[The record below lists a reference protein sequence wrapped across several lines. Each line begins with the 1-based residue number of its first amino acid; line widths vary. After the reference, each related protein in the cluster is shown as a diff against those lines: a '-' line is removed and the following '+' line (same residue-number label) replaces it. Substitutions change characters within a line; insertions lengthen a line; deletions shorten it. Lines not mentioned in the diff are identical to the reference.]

1 MIYVHLIWNI
11 KSVKVIGI
19 DHQKIGGYLMAKVQ
33 GGYLV
38 AKTLY
43 ELGVREI
50 FSLGGGHINPIYNA
64 CLDLGIRIIDTHHEQ
79 GAAMAADAYGR
90 VSRKPGVCLV
100 TAGPGFT
107 NTLTGIAGAYMSN
120 APFLIISGRSGVE
133 ENDKLSLQEIDQQAI
148 VAPVTKWAR
157 TVFDPT
163 RIPEYVSN
171 AYKRAIS
178 GKLGPV
184 YLGMSYEVLY
194 PNVDEK
200 EVSLYNI
207 LIPSSKSLPGDE
219 VVEDF
224 VDLLKRA
231 KRPVAIAGSGSWYSG
246 ADKEILNFI
255 EGANVPLYTLN
266 FGRGIVSDDHPLC
279 FGPASASAPNA
290 FRKVTSEAD
299 LIILLGIRLSL
310 YIAFGRTFNAK
321 AKVVQ
326 IDIDSA
332 EIGRN
337 RPTDLGVVG
346 DLGSVLAKT
355 NNYIEETS
363 IELDYS
369 KWSKKASSLRDK
381 EWKKA
386 EKIRNSEKTPIHPV
400 TVAKVVEDVLG
411 EDGILIIDGGDT
423 QTWTDGYYR
432 VKNPGHYVKGGPLG
446 CMGIGVPFA
455 IGTKVARPDKQVA
468 LITGD
473 GAVGMNFMEFETA
486 IRHKIPFVAV
496 VCNDQA
502 WGMTK
507 HQLEITYGKKRP
519 KVGVDLNLT
528 PFHEIVKVLGGYGEL
543 VSDPKELKSAI
554 ERAFSSGVPAL
565 INVVTDPDAVSGATY
580 AITEMM
586 MSVDKK

>member
-1 MIYVHLIWNI
+1 
-11 KSVKVIGI
+11 
-19 DHQKIGGYLMAKVQ
+19 MAKVQ

-38 AKTLY
+38 AKTLH

-64 CLDLGIRIIDTHHEQ
+64 CLDLGIRLIDTHHEQ

-90 VSRKPGVCLV
+90 VARKPGVCLV

-107 NTLTGIAGAYMSN
+107 NALTGIAGAYMSN
-120 APFLIISGRSGVE
+120 APLIIISGRSGVE
-133 ENDKLSLQEIDQQAI
+133 ENDKLSLQEIDQQAMA
-148 VAPVTKWAR
+148 APVTKWAR
-157 TVFDPT
+157 TVFDPA

-171 AYKRAIS
+171 AYKRAVS
-178 GKLGPV
+178 GRPGPV

-194 PNVDEK
+194 PNCDEK
-200 EVSLYNI
+200 EVSLYST
-207 LIPSSKSLPGDE
+207 LIPSSKTEPGDGVIE
-219 VVEDF
+219 EF
-224 VDLLKRA
+224 ISLLKQA

-246 ADKEILNFI
+246 ADKELLKFI
-255 EGANVPLYTLN
+255 EGVNIPLFTLN

-290 FRKVTSEAD
+290 FRKATSEAD

-310 YIAFGRTFNAK
+310 YIAFGRTFNPK

-337 RPTDLGVVG
+337 RPADLGVVG

-355 NNYIEETS
+355 NRFIEEKS
-363 IELDYS
+363 IGLDYS
-369 KWSKKASSLRDK
+369 KWSKKARSLRDK

-386 EKIRNSEKTPIHPV
+386 KEIRDSEKIPIHPV
-400 TVAKVVEDVLG
+400 RVSKAVEEVLG
-411 EDGILIIDGGDT
+411 GAGILVIDGGDT
-423 QTWTDGYYR
+423 QAWTDGHYC

-446 CMGIGVPFA
+446 CMGVGVPFA
-455 IGTKVARPDKQVA
+455 IGTKVARPDKQVV

-519 KVGVDLNLT
+519 KVGVDLNFT
-528 PFHEIVKVLGGYGEL
+528 PFHELVNVLGGYGEL
-543 VSDPKELKSAI
+543 VSDPKELHGAI

-586 MSVDKK
+586 MSVNKR

>member
-1 MIYVHLIWNI
+1 
-11 KSVKVIGI
+11 
-19 DHQKIGGYLMAKVQ
+19 MAKVQ

-38 AKTLY
+38 AKTLH

-107 NTLTGIAGAYMSN
+107 NALTGVAGAYMSN

-148 VAPVTKWAR
+148 AAPVTKWAR
-157 TVFDPT
+157 TVFDPA

-171 AYKRAIS
+171 AYKRALS
-178 GKLGPV
+178 GRPGPV

-194 PNVDEK
+194 PNIDEK

-207 LIPSSKSLPGDE
+207 LTPSSRSEPGDGVIE
-219 VVEDF
+219 EF
-224 VDLLKRA
+224 ISLLKRA
-231 KRPVAIAGSGSWYSG
+231 KKPVAIAGSGSWYSG
-246 ADKEILNFI
+246 ADKEILEFI
-255 EGANVPLYTLN
+255 EGANIPLYTLN
-266 FGRGIVSDDHPLC
+266 FGRGIVSDDHPQC

-290 FRKVTSEAD
+290 FRKTTSEAD

-310 YIAFGRTFNAK
+310 YIAFGRTFNPK

-326 IDIDSA
+326 VDIDSA

-337 RPTDLGVVG
+337 RPADLGLVG
-346 DLGSVLAKT
+346 DLRGTLRKVSR
-355 NNYIEETS
+355 YIKENS
-363 IELDYS
+363 IKLNFGP
-369 KWSKKASSLRDK
+369 WLKKANSWREKEQIKVEKLRSSN
-381 EWKKA
+381 KK
-386 EKIRNSEKTPIHPV
+386 PMHPV
-400 TVAKVVEDVLG
+400 TVAKAVEDVLG
-411 EDGILIIDGGDT
+411 GEGMLVIDGGDT
-423 QTWTDGYYR
+423 QTWTDGHYR

-446 CMGIGVPFA
+446 CMGVGVPFA

-486 IRHKIPFVAV
+486 IRHKIPFVAI

-519 KVGVDLNLT
+519 KLGVDLNFT
-528 PFHEIVKVLGGYGEL
+528 PFHELLKVLGGYGEL
-543 VSDPKELKSAI
+543 VRDPKELGGAI

-565 INVVTDPDAVSGATY
+565 INVVTDPNAVSGATY
-580 AITEMM
+580 SITEMM
-586 MSVDKK
+586 MSVNKK

>member
-1 MIYVHLIWNI
+1 
-11 KSVKVIGI
+11 
-19 DHQKIGGYLMAKVQ
+19 MAKVQ

-38 AKTLY
+38 AKTLH

-107 NTLTGIAGAYMSN
+107 NALTGVAGAYMSN

-148 VAPVTKWAR
+148 AAPVTKWAR
-157 TVFDPT
+157 TVFDPA

-171 AYKRAIS
+171 AYKRALS
-178 GKLGPV
+178 GRPGPV

-194 PNVDEK
+194 PNIDEK

-207 LIPSSKSLPGDE
+207 LTPSSKSEPGDGVIE
-219 VVEDF
+219 EF
-224 VDLLKRA
+224 ISLLKRA
-231 KRPVAIAGSGSWYSG
+231 KKPVAIAGSGSWYSG
-246 ADKEILNFI
+246 ADKEILEFI
-255 EGANVPLYTLN
+255 EGANIPLYTLN
-266 FGRGIVSDDHPLC
+266 FGRGIVSDDHPQC

-290 FRKVTSEAD
+290 FRKTTSEAD

-310 YIAFGRTFNAK
+310 YIAFGRTFNPK

-326 IDIDSA
+326 VDIDSA

-337 RPTDLGVVG
+337 RPADLGLVG
-346 DLGSVLAKT
+346 DLRGTLRKVSR
-355 NNYIEETS
+355 YIKENS
-363 IELDYS
+363 IKLNFGT
-369 KWSKKASSLRDK
+369 WLKKANSWREKEQIKVEKLRSSN
-381 EWKKA
+381 KK
-386 EKIRNSEKTPIHPV
+386 PMHPV
-400 TVAKVVEDVLG
+400 TVAKAVEDVLG
-411 EDGILIIDGGDT
+411 GEGMLVIDGGDT
-423 QTWTDGYYR
+423 QTWTDGHYR

-446 CMGIGVPFA
+446 CMGVGVPFA

-486 IRHKIPFVAV
+486 IRHKIPFVAI

-519 KVGVDLNLT
+519 KLGVDLNFT
-528 PFHEIVKVLGGYGEL
+528 PFHELVKVLGGYGEL
-543 VSDPKELKSAI
+543 VSDPKELGGAI

-580 AITEMM
+580 AITEAM
-586 MSVDKK
+586 MSVNKK